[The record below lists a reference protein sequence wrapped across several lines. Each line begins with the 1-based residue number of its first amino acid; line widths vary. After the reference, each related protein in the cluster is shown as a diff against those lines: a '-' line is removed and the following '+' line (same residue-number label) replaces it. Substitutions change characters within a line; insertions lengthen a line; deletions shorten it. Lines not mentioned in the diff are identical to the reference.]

1 MNNIDK
7 PLALI
12 VEDEHDVAAL
22 FRHVIDMAGYRS
34 EIAFHGQVA
43 VERLANSQPE
53 LVILDLDLPGVSGNE
68 ILKLIRKDER
78 LRHTK
83 VIVVT
88 AHAHLA
94 DSLSAEPDITL
105 FKPFSIEQ
113 FSDFIERF
121 HLKVKYQTT
130 IPLKDEPWDRVTGLY
145 NQSFFIN
152 RLDFSLRQS
161 REIEQYAFAVI
172 AISLDRDNTV
182 KNQFPI
188 KRWISILRETAK
200 TLKTSVGP
208 TDTLARFDQ
217 DTFYILIENVSDKAI
232 PGMIATRIFERL
244 SKDLANLGNK
254 VRFPIRIGVL
264 FCDSGYENT
273 DDIIA
278 GAKRAQELPNALV
291 NSSRSSGPL
300 SLSARERIF
309 THQEPLE

>member
-1 MNNIDK
+1 MSIDK

-43 VERLANSQPE
+43 VERLSNSQPE
-53 LVILDLDLPGVSGNE
+53 LVILDLDLPGVSGND

-78 LRHTK
+78 LSHTK

-94 DSLSAEPDITL
+94 NSLAAEPDITL

-121 HLKVKYQTT
+121 HLKIKYQTT

-161 REIEQYAFAVI
+161 KEIEQSSFAVI
-172 AISLDRDNTV
+172 AISLDRDNEI
-182 KNQFPI
+182 KNQFNI

-200 TLKTSVGP
+200 SLKTSVGP

-217 DTFYILIENVSDKAI
+217 DTFYILIENLSEKTI
-232 PGMIATRIFERL
+232 PGMIATRIHKRL
-244 SKDLANLGNK
+244 NKDLANLGNK

-264 FCDSGYENT
+264 LCDNRYEN
-273 DDIIA
+273 IA
-278 GAKRAQELPNALV
+278 EILADAKQAQALPNARG
-291 NSSRSSGPL
+291 NPARSSRTQPL
-300 SLSARERIF
+300 STRKQSF
-309 THQEPLE
+309 FHQGSSD

>member
-1 MNNIDK
+1 MNIDK

-43 VERLANSQPE
+43 VERLSNSQPE

-94 DSLSAEPDITL
+94 DSLAAEPDITL

-121 HLKVKYQTT
+121 HLKIKYQTT
-130 IPLKDEPWDRVTGLY
+130 VPLKDEPWDRVTGLY

-161 REIEQYAFAVI
+161 KEIEQYAFAVI
-172 AISLDRDNTV
+172 AISLDRDNDIRD
-182 KNQFPI
+182 QFNI

-217 DTFYILIENVSDKAI
+217 DTFYILIENILDKTI
-232 PGMIATRIFERL
+232 PGMIATRVYQRL
-244 SKDLANLGNK
+244 NKDLGNLGNK

-264 FCDSGYENT
+264 LCDRGYENI
-273 DDIIA
+273 DEILAD
-278 GAKRAQELPNALV
+278 AKHAQGLPNSEV
-291 NSSRSSGPL
+291 NPSRSSRPLPL
-300 SLSARERIF
+300 SAGERSF
-309 THQEPLE
+309 FHQGSLE